1 MYAWHINSGVVLCLR
16 MNETVAEQTV
26 NIDRKWLVRFFS
38 LTIMATLLIIA
49 MTLSSHA
56 ANAQLSNTQRQAL
69 NSLIKTGYTNSYP
82 INPPR
87 AWCSDCPN
95 ISIPYSINLGQLLA
109 MVPDQPRTSLDIL
122 LAPTKYQTS
131 YGYMTIQIPRS
142 GLDSKN
148 PSGADTPFRVT
159 MDGHDLYWKEL
170 QTTKD
175 YRVLGLLFTGQDAL
189 LQIYGTQGA
198 VTKAFPTNH

>member
-1 MYAWHINSGVVLCLR
+1 MQPTR
-16 MNETVAEQTV
+16 MNETNPEQRV
-26 NIDRKWLVRFFS
+26 NIDRKRVVRFF
-38 LTIMATLLIIA
+38 TLA
-49 MTLSSHA
+49 MTIASLIVAMTSSSSQPV
-56 ANAQLSNTQRQAL
+56 NAQLSPAQERAL
-69 NSLIKTGYTNSYP
+69 NSLIKTGFTNSYP

-87 AWCSDCPN
+87 AWCTGCPN
-95 ISIPYSINLGQLLA
+95 VSIPYSINLGQLLA

-131 YGYMTIQIPRS
+131 YGLFTIQIPRL

-148 PSGADTPFRVT
+148 PTGGDKPFTVT
-159 MDGHDLYWKEL
+159 MDGHSLFWKEL
-170 QTTKD
+170 QSTKD
-175 YRVLGLLFTGQDAL
+175 YRVLGLYFTGHDAL

>member
-1 MYAWHINSGVVLCLR
+1 
-16 MNETVAEQTV
+16 
-26 NIDRKWLVRFFS
+26 
-38 LTIMATLLIIA
+38 
-49 MTLSSHA
+49 MTSSFEA

-69 NSLIKTGYTNSYP
+69 DSLIKTGYTNSYP

-87 AWCSDCPN
+87 AWCTGCPN
-95 ISIPYSINLGQLLA
+95 VTIPYSINLGQLLA
-109 MVPDQPRTSLDIL
+109 MVPDQPRISLDIL

-131 YGYMTIQIPRS
+131 YGYMTIQIPRWA
-142 GLDSKN
+142 LDSKN
-148 PSGADTPFRVT
+148 PSGADIPFRVT
-159 MDGHDLYWKEL
+159 MDRHDLYWKEL

-175 YRVLGLLFTGQDAL
+175 YRVLGLLFAGQDTL

>member
-1 MYAWHINSGVVLCLR
+1 MERI
-16 MNETVAEQTV
+16 MNRV
-26 NIDRKWLVRFFS
+26 NIDRNRLVRFFS
-38 LTIMATLLIIA
+38 LAMITTLLIVA
-49 MTLSSHA
+49 MTSSSSQP
-56 ANAQLSNTQRQAL
+56 ANAQLSPSQERAL

-87 AWCSDCPN
+87 AWCTGCPN
-95 ISIPYSINLGQLLA
+95 ISIPYSISLGQLLA

-131 YGYMTIQIPRS
+131 YGLFTIQIPRL

-148 PSGADTPFRVT
+148 PTGGDKPFTVT
-159 MDGHDLYWKEL
+159 MDGHSLFWKEL
-170 QTTKD
+170 QSTKD
-175 YRVLGLLFTGQDAL
+175 YRVLGLYFSGQDAL

>member
-1 MYAWHINSGVVLCLR
+1 MQPTR
-16 MNETVAEQTV
+16 MNETNPEQRV
-26 NIDRKWLVRFFS
+26 NIDRKRVVRFF
-38 LTIMATLLIIA
+38 TLA
-49 MTLSSHA
+49 MTIASLIVAMTSSSSQPV
-56 ANAQLSNTQRQAL
+56 NAQLSPAQERAL
-69 NSLIKTGYTNSYP
+69 NSLIKTGFTNSYP

-87 AWCSDCPN
+87 AWCTGCPN
-95 ISIPYSINLGQLLA
+95 VSIPYSINLGQLLA

-131 YGYMTIQIPRS
+131 YGLFTIQIPRL

-148 PSGADTPFRVT
+148 PTGGDKPFTVT
-159 MDGHDLYWKEL
+159 MDGHSLFWKEL
-170 QTTKD
+170 QSTKD
-175 YRVLGLLFTGQDAL
+175 YRVLGLYFSGQDAL

>member
-1 MYAWHINSGVVLCLR
+1 MDVTDPEQSVNMYRKGV
-16 MNETVAEQTV
+16 
-26 NIDRKWLVRFFS
+26 VRFFS
-38 LTIMATLLIIA
+38 LAMIAIFLIVA
-49 MTLSSHA
+49 MTSSSSQTTNA
-56 ANAQLSNTQRQAL
+56 QAQLSNTQRQAL
-69 NSLIKTGYTNSYP
+69 DSLIKTGYTNSYP

-87 AWCSDCPN
+87 VWCTGCPN
-95 ISIPYSINLGQLLA
+95 VSIPYSINLGQLLA

-122 LAPTKYQTS
+122 LAPTKYQTL

-148 PSGADTPFRVT
+148 PSGADTPFKVT

>member
-1 MYAWHINSGVVLCLR
+1 MLI
-16 MNETVAEQTV
+16 QTPKQMV
-26 NIDRKWLVRFFS
+26 KNIDRKRIVQFFTLGITIAS
-38 LTIMATLLIIA
+38 LIVAITST
-49 MTLSSHA
+49 SHQPV
-56 ANAQLSNTQRQAL
+56 NAQLSPAQERAL
-69 NSLIKTGYTNSYP
+69 NSLVKTGYTNSYP

-87 AWCSDCPN
+87 AWCTGCPN
-95 ISIPYSINLGQLLA
+95 ISIPYSISLGQLLA

-131 YGYMTIQIPRS
+131 YGLFTIQIPRL

-148 PSGADTPFRVT
+148 PTGGDKPFTVT
-159 MDGHDLYWKEL
+159 MDGHSLFWKEL
-170 QTTKD
+170 QSTKD
-175 YRVLGLLFTGQDAL
+175 YRVLGLYFTGNDAL

>member
-1 MYAWHINSGVVLCLR
+1 MYQTNPKQSVKCRKGVVG
-16 MNETVAEQTV
+16 
-26 NIDRKWLVRFFS
+26 FFS
-38 LTIMATLLIIA
+38 LSLIAALLIVT
-49 MTLSSHA
+49 MTSSSQTTNA
-56 ANAQLSNTQRQAL
+56 QAQLSNTQRQAL
-69 NSLIKTGYTNSYP
+69 DNLIKTGYTNSYP

-122 LAPTKYQTS
+122 LAPTKYQTL

-148 PSGADTPFRVT
+148 PSGADTPFKVT

>member
-1 MYAWHINSGVVLCLR
+1 MYETNPKQSVKYRKGVVG
-16 MNETVAEQTV
+16 
-26 NIDRKWLVRFFS
+26 FFS
-38 LTIMATLLIIA
+38 LSLIATLLIVT
-49 MTLSSHA
+49 MTSSSQTTNA
-56 ANAQLSNTQRQAL
+56 QAQLSNTQRQAL
-69 NSLIKTGYTNSYP
+69 DNLIKTGYTNSYP

-122 LAPTKYQTS
+122 LAPTKYQTT
-131 YGYMTIQIPRS
+131 YGLFTIQIPRWA
-142 GLDSKN
+142 LDSKN
-148 PSGADTPFRVT
+148 PSGDDKPFSVT
-159 MDGHDLYWKEL
+159 MDGHSLFWKEL

-175 YRVLGLLFTGQDAL
+175 YRVLGLYFTGQDAF

>member
-1 MYAWHINSGVVLCLR
+1 MYETNPKQSVKCRKGVVG
-16 MNETVAEQTV
+16 
-26 NIDRKWLVRFFS
+26 FFS
-38 LTIMATLLIIA
+38 LSLIATLLIVT
-49 MTLSSHA
+49 MTSSSQTTNA
-56 ANAQLSNTQRQAL
+56 QAQLSNTQRQAL
-69 NSLIKTGYTNSYP
+69 DNLIKTGYTNSYP

-122 LAPTKYQTS
+122 LAPTKYQTL

-148 PSGADTPFRVT
+148 PSGADTPFKVT

>member
-1 MYAWHINSGVVLCLR
+1 MDETDPKQSVKCRKGVVG
-16 MNETVAEQTV
+16 
-26 NIDRKWLVRFFS
+26 FFS
-38 LTIMATLLIIA
+38 LSLIATLLIVT
-49 MTLSSHA
+49 MTSSSSQTTNA
-56 ANAQLSNTQRQAL
+56 QAQLSNTQRQAL
-69 NSLIKTGYTNSYP
+69 DNLIKTGYTNSYP

-148 PSGADTPFRVT
+148 PSGADTPFKVT

>member
-1 MYAWHINSGVVLCLR
+1 MYETNPKQSVKCRKGVVG
-16 MNETVAEQTV
+16 
-26 NIDRKWLVRFFS
+26 FFS
-38 LTIMATLLIIA
+38 LSLIATLLIVT
-49 MTLSSHA
+49 MTSSSQTTNA
-56 ANAQLSNTQRQAL
+56 QAQLSNTQRQAL
-69 NSLIKTGYTNSYP
+69 DNLIKTGYTNSYP

-148 PSGADTPFRVT
+148 PSGADTPFKVT

>member
-1 MYAWHINSGVVLCLR
+1 MTNEV
-16 MNETVAEQTV
+16 NETSPGGKV
-26 NIDRKWLVRFFS
+26 NIDSKRLGRLFILAITVTS
-38 LTIMATLLIIA
+38 LIVA
-49 MTLSSHA
+49 MTSSYQA
-56 ANAQLSNTQRQAL
+56 ANAQLSTSQQQAL

-87 AWCSDCPN
+87 TWCTGCPN

-122 LAPTKYQTS
+122 LAPTQHQSS
-131 YGYMTIQIPRS
+131 YGIFTVQIPRWA
-142 GLDSKN
+142 LDSKD
-148 PSGADTPFRVT
+148 PSGNDMPFRVT
-159 MDGHDLYWKEL
+159 MDGHGLDWKEL

-175 YRVLGLLFTGQDAL
+175 YRVLGLLFTGHDGL

-198 VTKAFPTNH
+198 VTKAFPTNP

>member
-1 MYAWHINSGVVLCLR
+1 MYETNPKQSVKYRKGVVG
-16 MNETVAEQTV
+16 
-26 NIDRKWLVRFFS
+26 FFS
-38 LTIMATLLIIA
+38 LSLIATLLIVT
-49 MTLSSHA
+49 MTSSSQTTNA
-56 ANAQLSNTQRQAL
+56 QAQLSNTQRQAL
-69 NSLIKTGYTNSYP
+69 DNLIKTGYTNSYP

-122 LAPTKYQTS
+122 LAPTKYQTL

-148 PSGADTPFRVT
+148 PSGADTPFKVT

>member
-1 MYAWHINSGVVLCLR
+1 MLI
-16 MNETVAEQTV
+16 QTAKQTLK
-26 NIDRKWLVRFFS
+26 NIDRKKMAQFFTLAITITS
-38 LTIMATLLIIA
+38 LIVAIT
-49 MTLSSHA
+49 SSSSQPV
-56 ANAQLSNTQRQAL
+56 NAQLSPAQERAL

-87 AWCSDCPN
+87 AWCTGCPN
-95 ISIPYSINLGQLLA
+95 ISIPYSISLGQLLA

-122 LAPTKYQTS
+122 LAPTKYQTT
-131 YGYMTIQIPRS
+131 YGLFTIQIPRL

-148 PSGADTPFRVT
+148 PTGGDKPFTVT
-159 MDGHDLYWKEL
+159 MDGHSLFWKEL
-170 QTTKD
+170 QSTKD
-175 YRVLGLLFTGQDAL
+175 YRVLGLYFTGHDAL

>member
-1 MYAWHINSGVVLCLR
+1 MLI
-16 MNETVAEQTV
+16 QTAKQAV
-26 NIDRKWLVRFFS
+26 KNIDRKKMAQFFTLAITITS
-38 LTIMATLLIIA
+38 LIVAIT
-49 MTLSSHA
+49 SSSSQPV
-56 ANAQLSNTQRQAL
+56 NAQLSPAQERAL

-87 AWCSDCPN
+87 AWCTGCPN
-95 ISIPYSINLGQLLA
+95 ISIPYSISLGQLLA

-131 YGYMTIQIPRS
+131 YGLFTIQIPRL

-148 PSGADTPFRVT
+148 PTGGDKPFTVT
-159 MDGHDLYWKEL
+159 MDGHSLFWKEL

-175 YRVLGLLFTGQDAL
+175 YRVLGLYFTGQDAF

>member
-1 MYAWHINSGVVLCLR
+1 MDETDPKQSVKCRKGVVG
-16 MNETVAEQTV
+16 
-26 NIDRKWLVRFFS
+26 FFS
-38 LTIMATLLIIA
+38 LSLIATLLIVT
-49 MTLSSHA
+49 MTSSSQTTNA
-56 ANAQLSNTQRQAL
+56 QAQLSNTQRQAL
-69 NSLIKTGYTNSYP
+69 DNLIKTGYTNSYP

-148 PSGADTPFRVT
+148 PSGADTPFKVT

>member
-1 MYAWHINSGVVLCLR
+1 
-16 MNETVAEQTV
+16 MNEANSEQRA
-26 NIDRKWLVRFFS
+26 NIDIKGLVRFFS
-38 LTIMATLLIIA
+38 LAMIAAALLIVA
-49 MTLSSHA
+49 MTSSSQA
-56 ANAQLSNTQRQAL
+56 ANAQAQLSNTQRQAL
-69 NSLIKTGYTNSYP
+69 DNLIKTGYTNSYP

-87 AWCSDCPN
+87 AWCTGCPN
-95 ISIPYSINLGQLLA
+95 ISIPYSIALGQLLA

-131 YGYMTIQIPRS
+131 YGLFTIQIPRWA
-142 GLDSKN
+142 LDSKN

-159 MDGHDLYWKEL
+159 MDGHGLDWKEI

-175 YRVLGLLFTGQDAL
+175 YRALGLLFAGQDAL

>member
-1 MYAWHINSGVVLCLR
+1 
-16 MNETVAEQTV
+16 MNETNPEQRV
-26 NIDRKWLVRFFS
+26 NINKKRLVRLS
-38 LTIMATLLIIA
+38 TLAVTLISLIIA
-49 MTLSSHA
+49 LASSSQA
-56 ANAQLSNTQRQAL
+56 ANAQLSATQRQAL
-69 NSLIKTGYTNSYP
+69 ESLIKTGYTNSYP

-87 AWCSDCPN
+87 AWCTDCPN
-95 ISIPYSINLGQLLA
+95 VSIPYSINLGQLLA

-122 LAPTKYQTS
+122 LAPTKYQTL

-148 PSGADTPFRVT
+148 PSGADTPFKVT

>member
-1 MYAWHINSGVVLCLR
+1 MYETNPKQSVKCRKGVVG
-16 MNETVAEQTV
+16 
-26 NIDRKWLVRFFS
+26 FFS
-38 LTIMATLLIIA
+38 LSLIATLLIVA
-49 MTLSSHA
+49 MTSSSSQTTNA
-56 ANAQLSNTQRQAL
+56 QAQLSNTQRQAL
-69 NSLIKTGYTNSYP
+69 DNLIKTGYTNSYP

-109 MVPDQPRTSLDIL
+109 MVPDQPRTSLDII
-122 LAPTKYQTS
+122 LAPTKYQTL

-148 PSGADTPFRVT
+148 PSGADTPFKVT

>member
-1 MYAWHINSGVVLCLR
+1 
-16 MNETVAEQTV
+16 MNEANPEQRV
-26 NIDRKWLVRFFS
+26 NIHRKALVQFFILAMIATS
-38 LTIMATLLIIA
+38 LIVA
-49 MTLSSHA
+49 MTSSFQA
-56 ANAQLSNTQRQAL
+56 ANAQLSATQRQAL
-69 NSLIKTGYTNSYP
+69 DSLIKTGYTNSYP

-87 AWCSDCPN
+87 TWCTDCPN
-95 ISIPYSINLGQLLA
+95 ISIPYSIHLGQLLA

-175 YRVLGLLFTGQDAL
+175 YRVLGLLFSGHDAL

-198 VTKAFPTNH
+198 VTKAKP

>member
-1 MYAWHINSGVVLCLR
+1 MLI
-16 MNETVAEQTV
+16 QTAKQTLK
-26 NIDRKWLVRFFS
+26 NIDRKKMAQFFTLAITITS
-38 LTIMATLLIIA
+38 LIVAITS
-49 MTLSSHA
+49 LSPQSV
-56 ANAQLSNTQRQAL
+56 NAQLSPAQERAL
-69 NSLIKTGYTNSYP
+69 NSLIKTGFTNSYP

-87 AWCSDCPN
+87 AWCTGCPN
-95 ISIPYSINLGQLLA
+95 VSIPYSINLGQLLA

-131 YGYMTIQIPRS
+131 YGLFTIQIPRL

-148 PSGADTPFRVT
+148 PTGGDKPFTVT
-159 MDGHDLYWKEL
+159 MDGHSLFWKEL
-170 QTTKD
+170 QSTKD
-175 YRVLGLLFTGQDAL
+175 YRVLGLYFTDHDAL